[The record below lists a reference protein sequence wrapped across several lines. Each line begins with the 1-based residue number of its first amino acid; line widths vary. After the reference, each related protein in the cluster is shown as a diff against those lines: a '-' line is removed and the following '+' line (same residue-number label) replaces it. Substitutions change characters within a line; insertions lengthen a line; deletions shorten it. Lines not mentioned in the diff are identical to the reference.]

1 MIIQEFY
8 WDTEKILTIIHEKM
22 EDTIKNR
29 TLREETEILGH
40 KIIFKEYY
48 NENSVL
54 GDFEY
59 NFLIEGFLECHNPK
73 NPYSNYSASYKE
85 YVNLEDNALIND
97 HQLSIDTENFKKLCK
112 FVKEFSN
119 FNLTTSSIGNLLVF
133 YPIKIEVE
141 SHNCEKFP
149 YLTIEG
155 EDAHGTAF
163 VKFKLDDITL
173 ESYILNNISDGF
185 EIRSNGDWD
194 NYELEIYNNNSL
206 IYKTKH
212 NISRSIMLNI
222 GITTRIIEK
231 KYQSINNNI
240 LITNTEIHNPIV
252 ISDNTYLD
260 FLERYLVN
268 EKIEM
273 NKIKNPKDSHCN
285 FLKKDERERA
295 FKILKNIINEHMEIW
310 IFDPFFISVR
320 QGSKVLSD
328 ILMIL
333 CCTQETKNIVFT
345 EHLDEENEEK
355 NMVFS
360 KYKTLI
366 ESEREESLRDL
377 NLNSFNFI
385 KAKYKFHDRFIFLIN
400 DEKIIGYQIGTS
412 LNSFGTNYSNIIKL
426 NDYCAKTIFETL
438 KEDIVSNDTY
448 RLGD

>member
-1 MIIQEFY
+1 M
-8 WDTEKILTIIHEKM
+8 
-22 EDTIKNR
+22 
-29 TLREETEILGH
+29 
-40 KIIFKEYY
+40 
-48 NENSVL
+48 
-54 GDFEY
+54 
-59 NFLIEGFLECHNPK
+59 
-73 NPYSNYSASYKE
+73 
-85 YVNLEDNALIND
+85 
-97 HQLSIDTENFKKLCK
+97 
-112 FVKEFSN
+112 
-119 FNLTTSSIGNLLVF
+119 
-133 YPIKIEVE
+133 E

-173 ESYILNNISDGF
+173 ESYILNNIYDGF

-212 NISRSIMLNI
+212 SITRSIMLNI

-231 KYQSINNNI
+231 KYQSINKNI
-240 LITNTEIHNPIV
+240 LITNTEIPNPIV

-355 NMVFS
+355 IWYLVN
-360 KYKTLI
+360 
-366 ESEREESLRDL
+366 
-377 NLNSFNFI
+377 I
-385 KAKYKFHDRFIFLIN
+385 KH
-400 DEKIIGYQIGTS
+400 
-412 LNSFGTNYSNIIKL
+412 
-426 NDYCAKTIFETL
+426 
-438 KEDIVSNDTY
+438 
-448 RLGD
+448 

>member
-1 MIIQEFY
+1 M
-8 WDTEKILTIIHEKM
+8 
-22 EDTIKNR
+22 
-29 TLREETEILGH
+29 
-40 KIIFKEYY
+40 
-48 NENSVL
+48 
-54 GDFEY
+54 
-59 NFLIEGFLECHNPK
+59 
-73 NPYSNYSASYKE
+73 
-85 YVNLEDNALIND
+85 
-97 HQLSIDTENFKKLCK
+97 CK

-173 ESYILNNISDGF
+173 ESYILNNICDGF

-212 NISRSIMLNI
+212 NIYRSIMLNI

-295 FKILKNIINEHMEIW
+295 FKILKKFVE
-310 IFDPFFISVR
+310 VR
-320 QGSKVLSD
+320 K
-328 ILMIL
+328 
-333 CCTQETKNIVFT
+333 
-345 EHLDEENEEK
+345 
-355 NMVFS
+355 
-360 KYKTLI
+360 
-366 ESEREESLRDL
+366 R
-377 NLNSFNFI
+377 
-385 KAKYKFHDRFIFLIN
+385 
-400 DEKIIGYQIGTS
+400 
-412 LNSFGTNYSNIIKL
+412 
-426 NDYCAKTIFETL
+426 
-438 KEDIVSNDTY
+438 
-448 RLGD
+448 